1 MSISLF
7 FGVVLSRSLP
17 AKCTFITSHIMRAF
31 TLRSEPHFGTFQ
43 LIKTLID
50 DYIAIAASRYS
61 VFSPNYNDDEIEDP
75 LEGYNGGL
83 TVDIPRLGDG
93 TIGSDPATAVPIYRQ
108 QQPIGFSAM
117 DGQLD
122 PSLFAGLEST
132 DDNRATFSFNDQQML
147 PQTEAMKQFLPKH
160 D

>member
-1 MSISLF
+1 ML
-7 FGVVLSRSLP
+7 LTNSLP

-31 TLRSEPHFGTFQ
+31 TLSSEPHFGTFQ

-50 DYIAIAASRYS
+50 DYITISASRHS
-61 VFSPNYNDDEIEDP
+61 VFSPNPEDPEHEDP

-83 TVDIPRLGDG
+83 KVDIPRLGDG
-93 TIGSDPATAVPIYRQ
+93 AIDSDPATAVPVYRQ
-108 QQPIGFSAM
+108 QQQQQSIQFSSM

-122 PSLFAGLEST
+122 PSLFEGLESA
-132 DDNRATFSFNDQQML
+132 DDNRATFSYNDQQML
-147 PQTEAMKQFLPKH
+147 PQTEAMKHFLPKH

>member
-1 MSISLF
+1 
-7 FGVVLSRSLP
+7 VLTRSLP

-31 TLRSEPHFGTFQ
+31 TLSSEPHFGTFQ

-50 DYIAIAASRYS
+50 DYITIAASRHS
-61 VFSPNYNDDEIEDP
+61 VFSPDLIEHELGDP

-83 TVDIPRLGDG
+83 KVDIPRFGDG
-93 TIGSDPATAVPIYRQ
+93 AIDSDPATAVPAFSQ
-108 QQPIGFSAM
+108 QYQLLSAM
-117 DGQLD
+117 NGQLD
-122 PSLFAGLEST
+122 PSLFEGLDST

>member
-1 MSISLF
+1 ML
-7 FGVVLSRSLP
+7 LTNSLP

-31 TLRSEPHFGTFQ
+31 TLSSEPHFGTFQ

-50 DYIAIAASRYS
+50 DYITIAASRHS
-61 VFSPNYNDDEIEDP
+61 VFSPNPEDPEHEDP

-83 TVDIPRLGDG
+83 KVDIPRLGDG
-93 TIGSDPATAVPIYRQ
+93 AIDSDPATAVPVYRQ
-108 QQPIGFSAM
+108 QQQQSIQFSAM

-122 PSLFAGLEST
+122 PSLFEGLEST
-132 DDNRATFSFNDQQML
+132 DDNRATFSYNDQQML

-160 D
+160 DQE